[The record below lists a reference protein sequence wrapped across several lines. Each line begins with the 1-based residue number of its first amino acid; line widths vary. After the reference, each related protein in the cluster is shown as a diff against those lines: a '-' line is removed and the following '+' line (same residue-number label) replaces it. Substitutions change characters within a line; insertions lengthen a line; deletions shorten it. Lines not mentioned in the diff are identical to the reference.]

1 MTPLKLSRWQWTT
14 VFTLTIGYAGYYIC
28 RSNFSVATPSLIEEF
43 GAQGLDK
50 PTIGK
55 IATYGTYCYAIG
67 KLFNGVLCDFV
78 GGRRMFLF
86 GMAASIGATVLFG
99 FGSGFTVFLVA
110 WCVNRGVQSMGWGAL
125 VKTASR
131 WFPVASLGAVM
142 GILCLSYLFG
152 DFLARLFL
160 GKLLDLGLGWRGMYF
175 VAAGT
180 FVAIF
185 LLNTVL
191 LKASPSAVGEPEPA
205 ANEANLFGESGDEA
219 APGNLIELL
228 LPFFRSFSFWLI
240 LLMSLG
246 LTIIRETFN
255 TWTPTYLYEAASLS
269 KGNAGMASSLF
280 PLFGGIS
287 ALAAGYASDRMTRGQ
302 RGTVMLIFLA
312 PSIVTLFLLARV
324 DAAAGVALPLLL
336 ISASALFM
344 LGPYTFLSGVISVD
358 LGGKKG
364 SSTAAGLAD
373 TAGYLG
379 SSVVSGWGIGAIAQN
394 RGWTAAFDLLAW
406 IMVGTVAAAL
416 LYFVV
421 QERGR
426 RRTPV
431 T

>member
-14 VFTLTIGYAGYYIC
+14 VFTLTVGYAGYYIC

-99 FGSGFTVFLVA
+99 FGSGFTVFLIA

-131 WFPVASLGAVM
+131 WFPMASLGAVM

-160 GKLLDLGLGWRGMYF
+160 GQLLNLGLGWRGMYF
-175 VAAGT
+175 AAAAT
-180 FVAIF
+180 
-185 LLNTVL
+185 LLTVL
-191 LKASPSAVGEPEPA
+191 LLSVVLLKGSPSDVGEPEPA
-205 ANEANLFGESGDEA
+205 ANEANLFGESGEDA
-219 APGNLIELL
+219 APSSLIELL
-228 LPFFRSFSFWLI
+228 LPFLRSFSFWLI

-255 TWTPTYLYEAASLS
+255 IWTPTYLYEAAALS
-269 KGNAGMASSLF
+269 KGNSGMASSLL

-287 ALAAGYASDRMTRGQ
+287 ALAAGFASDRMTRGQ

-312 PSIVTLFLLARV
+312 PSIATLFLLARV

-336 ISASALFM
+336 ISATALFM

-373 TAGYLG
+373 TAGYIG
-379 SSVVSGWGIGAIAQN
+379 SSIVSGWGIGAIAQE
-394 RGWTAAFDLLAW
+394 RGWTAAFNLLAW
-406 IMVGTVAAAL
+406 IMVATVAAAL

-426 RRTPV
+426 KRTAV
-431 T
+431 S

>member
-50 PTIGK
+50 VAIGK

-67 KLFNGVLCDFV
+67 KLFNGVLCDFI

-86 GMAASIGATVLFG
+86 GMAASIGATALFG
-99 FGSGFTVFLVA
+99 VGSGFTVFLIA
-110 WCVNRGVQSMGWGAL
+110 WCVNRAVQSMGWGAL

-160 GKLLDLGLGWRGMYF
+160 GELLNMGLGWRGMYF
-175 VAAGT
+175 AAAAT
-180 FVAIF
+180 FLAVL
-185 LLNTVL
+185 LLNLVF
-191 LKASPSAVGEPEPA
+191 LKASPSVVGEPEPA

-219 APGNLIELL
+219 APANLIELL
-228 LPFFRSFSFWLI
+228 LPFFRSFPFWLI

-255 TWTPTYLYEAASLS
+255 TWTPTYLYEAAALS

-287 ALAAGYASDRMTRGQ
+287 ALAAGFASDRMTRGQ
-302 RGTVMLIFLA
+302 RGTVMLIFLV
-312 PSIVTLFLLARV
+312 PSIVTLFLLAHV

-379 SSVVSGWGIGAIAQN
+379 SSIVSGWGIGSIAQN
-394 RGWTAAFDLLAW
+394 RGWTAAFDLLGW

-416 LYFVV
+416 LYFIV

-426 RRTPV
+426 RRAAAT
-431 T
+431 